1 MRTQYTVA
9 GQSIPTITI
18 SYGSFLILWGI
29 VISQISESNSITSYF
44 PSLLGA
50 PLLLSGILAN
60 AIPEKRKLWMHIA
73 ATFGLLS
80 ALGGTR
86 FFMVISDGFNYASSS
101 MLMLLVTG
109 AIYTYICVQSFIWF
123 RKNKEEI
130 EAKISALSEASA
142 GLAQK
147 MYAEQAEAG
156 QQEAEAGGSNED
168 NDAVEAEF
176 EEVKEDEKKG

>member
-101 MLMLLVTG
+101 MLMLLITG

-130 EAKISALSEASA
+130 EALRMQEMKSETPEMKSDTP
-142 GLAQK
+142 
-147 MYAEQAEAG
+147 
-156 QQEAEAGGSNED
+156 ED
-168 NDAVEAEF
+168 NQKTIVQNITYNINDSAISGDISNSVN
-176 EEVKEDEKKG
+176 EKL

>member
-29 VISQISESNSITSYF
+29 VISQISESTSITSYF

-101 MLMLLVTG
+101 MLMLLITG

-130 EAKISALSEASA
+130 EALR
-142 GLAQK
+142 
-147 MYAEQAEAG
+147 M
-156 QQEAEAGGSNED
+156 QEMKSDTPEMKSDTQED
-168 NDAVEAEF
+168 NQKTIVQNITYNIKDSAISGDISNSVN
-176 EEVKEDEKKG
+176 EKL